1 MNWNDAIIRVNFAD
15 SGFSAPGLGIHKRAE
30 MKSDNSDIGDNNM
43 MEMALVPGWSRIIE
57 MHGSSN

>member
-15 SGFSAPGLGIHKRAE
+15 SGFSVPVGMHKRAE
-30 MKSDNSDIGDNNM
+30 MMFDNSDIRDNNM